1 MIVAWLVVAI
11 FMTVQAFTGEKKSS
25 RDFNI
30 FLAIV
35 AYAMFAFLLWIEV
48 RRWRREKR
56 IKQAL
61 AEKNKKGTSGQ
72 S

>member
-11 FMTVQAFTGEKKSS
+11 FMTVQAFTGEEKSS

-35 AYAMFAFLLWIEV
+35 AYAMFAFLLWVEV

-56 IKQAL
+56 IKQTL
-61 AEKNKKGTSGQ
+61 AEKEKKGTPGQ

>member
-1 MIVAWLVVAI
+1 MVVAWLVAAI
-11 FMTVQAFTGEKKSS
+11 YMTVQAFSGEEKSS
-25 RDFNI
+25 RQFDI
-30 FLAIV
+30 FLAVV

-61 AEKNKKGTSGQ
+61 TEKEKKGTSGQ

>member
-11 FMTVQAFTGEKKSS
+11 FMTVQAFTGEEKSS

-35 AYAMFAFLLWIEV
+35 AYAMFAFLLWVEV

-61 AEKNKKGTSGQ
+61 VEKNKKSTSGQ

>member
-11 FMTVQAFTGEKKSS
+11 FMTVQAFTGKEKSS
-25 RDFNI
+25 RDLNI
-30 FLAIV
+30 FLAVV

-48 RRWRREKR
+48 RRWRRGKR

-61 AEKNKKGTSGQ
+61 AEKEKKGPSGQ

>member
-11 FMTVQAFTGEKKSS
+11 FMTVQAFTGKENSS
-25 RDFNI
+25 RNLNI

-56 IKQAL
+56 MKQAL
-61 AEKNKKGTSGQ
+61 AEKEKKGPSG
-72 S
+72 

>member
-11 FMTVQAFTGEKKSS
+11 FMTVQAFSGEGNS

-61 AEKNKKGTSGQ
+61 AEKDKKGTSGQ

>member
-11 FMTVQAFTGEKKSS
+11 FMTVQAFTGEEKSS

-30 FLAIV
+30 FLAVV

-61 AEKNKKGTSGQ
+61 AEKEKKGTSGQ

>member
-11 FMTVQAFTGEKKSS
+11 FMTVQAFTGEEKSS

-35 AYAMFAFLLWIEV
+35 AFAMFAFLLWIEV

-61 AEKNKKGTSGQ
+61 AEKDKKGTSAQ